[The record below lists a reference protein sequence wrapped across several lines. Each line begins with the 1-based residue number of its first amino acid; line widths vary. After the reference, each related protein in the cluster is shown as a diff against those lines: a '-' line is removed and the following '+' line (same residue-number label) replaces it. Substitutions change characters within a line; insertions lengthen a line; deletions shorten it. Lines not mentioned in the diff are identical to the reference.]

1 MIVFTLKLNW
11 TTSVNITEYIQAY
24 MFDFIPILIIK
35 FPQSILRMVIY
46 TENYLSLNKS
56 VSHPS

>member
-11 TTSVNITEYIQAY
+11 TTSVNITKYIQAY

-46 TENYLSLNKS
+46 TENFLSLNKS